1 MTTQPSTNATQL
13 SLLERARQRDS
24 AAWRSL
30 VDLYGPLVASWCHKC
45 LPDSHN
51 AADCVQDVFASVS
64 VSLDSFQPQRE
75 NGSFRAWLWTITRN
89 KIRDQV
95 RRIKRQAAGTGG
107 STMLG
112 VLQNVA
118 DGNNE
123 PIVQEDEPTES
134 LELEQLTRRA
144 MVQVEAEFEPRT
156 WQAFWRTVVDG
167 INTAQV
173 AEELEMTLAT
183 VRQHKSRVLRRLRQ
197 QLGDV

>member
-1 MTTQPSTNATQL
+1 
-13 SLLERARQRDS
+13 
-24 AAWRSL
+24 
-30 VDLYGPLVASWCHKC
+30 
-45 LPDSHN
+45 
-51 AADCVQDVFASVS
+51 
-64 VSLDSFQPQRE
+64 
-75 NGSFRAWLWTITRN
+75 
-89 KIRDQV
+89 
-95 RRIKRQAAGTGG
+95 
-107 STMLG
+107 MLG